1 MRHLLVLFALG
12 LTSLVRA
19 HEFYFA
25 FAEMEFN
32 EMESRFELTITATT
46 HDVERSLTEKG
57 LLVAGGKWNNQDTV
71 LLQVLEKDINRHFE
85 LTLQGAEEKLHFTLE
100 GFETELTG
108 ITRFY
113 LSSPSPVA
121 SLFSMH
127 IFFDFLMDTFP
138 DQQNKLT
145 FIYRGHKQTVAFLPS
160 KKTQTITFE

>member
-1 MRHLLVLFALG
+1 MRRLLVLCALS

-25 FAEMEFN
+25 FAEMEYN

-46 HDVERSLTEKG
+46 HDVERSMSEKG
-57 LLVAGGKWNNQDTV
+57 LLVSGKPLNNKDTF
-71 LLQVLEKDINRHFE
+71 LLQVLEKDLNHHFE
-85 LTLQGAEEKLHFTLE
+85 LTLKGVEQRLNFKLE

-113 LSSPSPVA
+113 LSCPSPLSSIV
-121 SLFSMH
+121 SMNV
-127 IFFDFLMDTFP
+127 FFDFLMDTFP

-145 FIYRGHKQTVAFLPS
+145 FIYRGNKQTVAFLPS
-160 KKTQTITFE
+160 NKTQTITFE